1 MIWGMLKKK
10 VAVNAKKKNTQN
22 NAVPFSMP
30 ISKHTLPYLEL
41 NIFNIDNLHDCLQ
54 YVHVI
59 I

>member
-1 MIWGMLKKK
+1 MQKKK
-10 VAVNAKKKNTQN
+10 KHTQN

-30 ISKHTLPYLEL
+30 SSKHMLPYLEL
-41 NIFNIDNLHDCLQ
+41 DIFNIDNLHDCLQ